1 MQETTVIEQEQPV
14 GGILSPE
21 TVPAPTMTLRSYN
34 AKLTR
39 EELSRWAT
47 PSATATHKRIIKG
60 RPHKKGEAA
69 VASPPFRFAV
79 RGYAPLLRRSEGKRS
94 RTAYQA

>member
-1 MQETTVIEQEQPV
+1 MQETTVIEQDQPV
-14 GGILSPE
+14 GEIRNS
-21 TVPAPTMTLRSYN
+21 TSAPAPTMTLCSYGS
-34 AKLTR
+34 KLTR
-39 EELSRWAT
+39 EELARVTT
-47 PSATATHKRIIKG
+47 PAATATHKRIIKG

-79 RGYAPLLRRSEGKRS
+79 RGYAPLRRRSEGKRS

>member
-1 MQETTVIEQEQPV
+1 MQETTLMEQDQPV
-14 GGILSPE
+14 GAILSP
-21 TVPAPTMTLRSYN
+21 VPAPAPTMTLCSYGT
-34 AKLTR
+34 KLTR
-39 EELSRWAT
+39 EELARVAT
-47 PSATATHKRIIKG
+47 PAATATHKRIIKG

-79 RGYAPLLRRSEGKRS
+79 RGYAPLRRRSEGKRS